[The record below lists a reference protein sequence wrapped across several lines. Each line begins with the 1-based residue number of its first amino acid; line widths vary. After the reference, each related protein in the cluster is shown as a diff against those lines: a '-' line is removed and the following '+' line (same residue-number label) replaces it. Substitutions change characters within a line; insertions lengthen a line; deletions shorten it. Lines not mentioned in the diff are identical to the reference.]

1 MPTENLNAGRQGLRA
16 CFDAVRIR
24 PCRLCGTGPDGVF
37 ARCTSRYREL
47 SPLLVVALGPSHE
60 VALASVAWDGAGEV
74 GCVHSTELCLV
85 RPTAVMEGDAET
97 EEVVRAAGGE
107 LRIAS
112 GFNDPAVKAMICGSA
127 MAIAWQVSGV
137 YPLVESAVLRETTR
151 PRRTLAHPDA
161 PSYGRWPA
169 PWLPWASV
177 SSAVP
182 WSEPP
187 FSEQVQNGTEGLPK
201 DAFAAVGLPPLTIGA
216 HPIAKAMVLAAL
228 LRSVPWKGDGTS
240 LGGRL
245 LPPPDP
251 SMAVVGIYRGH
262 VYRVR
267 NNGQCEE
274 LFADGADVRTVGV
287 REIEL
292 AVAHLRV
299 AEQCDGR
306 QSPAAVDG
314 KAALA
319 SQSSQ

>member
-1 MPTENLNAGRQGLRA
+1 MPTENLKADRQGLRA
-16 CFDAVRIR
+16 CLEAVRMR
-24 PCRLCGTGPDGVF
+24 PCRLCGTSPDGVF
-37 ARCTSRYREL
+37 ARCTSRHREPP
-47 SPLLVVALGPSHE
+47 PLLVVARGQSHE
-60 VALASVAWDGAGEV
+60 VALAPVAWDGAGEI
-74 GCVHSTELCLV
+74 GCVQSNELCLV
-85 RPTAVMEGDAET
+85 RPAALADGDAAT
-97 EEVVRAAGGE
+97 EEVVRAAGGG

-127 MAIAWQVSGV
+127 MAVAWRVGGV
-137 YPLVESAVLRETTR
+137 YPLVESAVLRETAR
-151 PRRTLAHPDA
+151 PRRTLALPGA
-161 PSYGRWPA
+161 PGYGRWPA

-177 SSAVP
+177 AGAVP

-187 FSEQVQNGTEGLPK
+187 FSERVRDGAEGLPA

-216 HPIAKAMVLAAL
+216 HPVAKAIVLAAL
-228 LRSVPWKGDGTS
+228 LRSVPWKGDGRS

-251 SMAVVGIYRGH
+251 SMAVVGIYRGQ

-267 NNGQCEE
+267 SNGQCEA

-299 AEQCDGR
+299 ADQCDAAH
-306 QSPAAVDG
+306 SPAGANG
-314 KAALA
+314 TAAPAGLTTA
-319 SQSSQ
+319 